1 MLKLLADIF
10 LSFFKIG
17 LFTLGGGLAIISL
30 VQQEMVGRG
39 WLTNAQF
46 MDILGIAQMTPGPIG
61 VNTATFVGYR
71 VAETQGHALWAAVL
85 VSLFATLSVTL
96 PSVIGVHFG
105 GGWFERHRGSQWVRR
120 VFAVLRPLVAGFVTA
135 AGATLALECF
145 GADVDEAH
153 FVVVMQAAQSRQVA
167 ELLAN
172 LLEALEEHFARNLR
186 KPVRTQEPGDGAH
199 VACHP
204 LVFVVVAAM
213 IAMRVNEAE
222 RVPAS
227 REVEIDALDGGR
239 LLSKVEQV
247 DAAARNDS
255 LVHEPTWLAEVRVL
269 GTLADLG
276 ERNWRE

>member
-71 VAETQGHALWAAVL
+71 VAEMQGSPCWAAAL

-105 GGWFERHRGSQWVRR
+105 GGWFERHRESPWVRR

-135 AGATLALECF
+135 AGTMLALECF
-145 GADVDEAH
+145 GAADVYSLGSLS
-153 FVVVMQAAQSRQVA
+153 FGPS
-167 ELLAN
+167 
-172 LLEALEEHFARNLR
+172 
-186 KPVRTQEPGDGAH
+186 
-199 VACHP
+199 ACV
-204 LVFVVVAAM
+204 VFV
-213 IAMRVNEAE
+213 I
-222 RVPAS
+222 
-227 REVEIDALDGGR
+227 
-239 LLSKVEQV
+239 
-247 DAAARNDS
+247 
-255 LVHEPTWLAEVRVL
+255 
-269 GTLADLG
+269 TLAITLAKRFSPLWGLALG
-276 ERNWRE
+276 AAVGLVV

>member
-71 VAETQGHALWAAVL
+71 VAETLGHPWWAAVA

-105 GGWFERHRGSQWVRR
+105 GGWFERHRESPWVKR

-135 AGATLALECF
+135 AGAMLALECF
-145 GADVDEAH
+145 GAPNVYSLGRLTFDA
-153 FVVVMQAAQSRQVA
+153 SSS
-167 ELLAN
+167 
-172 LLEALEEHFARNLR
+172 
-186 KPVRTQEPGDGAH
+186 
-199 VACHP
+199 
-204 LVFVVVAAM
+204 LVFAV
-213 IAMRVNEAE
+213 
-222 RVPAS
+222 
-227 REVEIDALDGGR
+227 
-239 LLSKVEQV
+239 
-247 DAAARNDS
+247 
-255 LVHEPTWLAEVRVL
+255 
-269 GTLADLG
+269 TLAITLAKRCSPLWG
-276 ERNWRE
+276 LAVGAAVGLCVP

>member
-71 VAETQGHALWAAVL
+71 VAEMQGHTWWAAVL

-105 GGWFERHRGSQWVRR
+105 GGWFERHRESLWVKR

-135 AGATLALECF
+135 AGTMLALECF
-145 GADVDEAH
+145 GATDVYSLGNLS
-153 FVVVMQAAQSRQVA
+153 FSLPSCVVFAA
-167 ELLAN
+167 
-172 LLEALEEHFARNLR
+172 
-186 KPVRTQEPGDGAH
+186 
-199 VACHP
+199 
-204 LVFVVVAAM
+204 
-213 IAMRVNEAE
+213 
-222 RVPAS
+222 
-227 REVEIDALDGGR
+227 
-239 LLSKVEQV
+239 
-247 DAAARNDS
+247 
-255 LVHEPTWLAEVRVL
+255 
-269 GTLADLG
+269 TLAITLSRRFSPLWGLALG
-276 ERNWRE
+276 AVVGLVV

>member
-1 MLKLLADIF
+1 MLRLLADIF

-71 VAETQGHALWAAVL
+71 VAEMQGHPWWAAAL

-105 GGWFERHRGSQWVRR
+105 GGWFERHRESRWVKS

-135 AGATLALECF
+135 AGAMLTLECF
-145 GADVDEAH
+145 GAADVYSLGSLSFSPSAC
-153 FVVVMQAAQSRQVA
+153 VVF
-167 ELLAN
+167 
-172 LLEALEEHFARNLR
+172 FA
-186 KPVRTQEPGDGAH
+186 
-199 VACHP
+199 
-204 LVFVVVAAM
+204 
-213 IAMRVNEAE
+213 
-222 RVPAS
+222 
-227 REVEIDALDGGR
+227 
-239 LLSKVEQV
+239 
-247 DAAARNDS
+247 
-255 LVHEPTWLAEVRVL
+255 
-269 GTLADLG
+269 TLAITLTKRFSPLWGLALG
-276 ERNWRE
+276 AVAGVLV

>member
-1 MLKLLADIF
+1 MDCGAAEGERVMLKLLADIF

-71 VAETQGHALWAAVL
+71 VAETHGHALWAAVL

-145 GADVDEAH
+145 GAADVYSLGDMKFGLPSCIVFAVA
-153 FVVVMQAAQSRQVA
+153 FALVVTKRVSP
-167 ELLAN
+167 LWGLA
-172 LLEALEEHFARNLR
+172 L
-186 KPVRTQEPGDGAH
+186 GA
-199 VACHP
+199 
-204 LVFVVVAAM
+204 VVG
-213 IAMRVNEAE
+213 
-222 RVPAS
+222 
-227 REVEIDALDGGR
+227 LC
-239 LLSKVEQV
+239 
-247 DAAARNDS
+247 
-255 LVHEPTWLAEVRVL
+255 RVL
-269 GTLADLG
+269 V
-276 ERNWRE
+276 